1 MSVDEHALPSR
12 RLGVGLP
19 VIGQA
24 RLTRT
29 TLAVVVIVAL
39 AWFLPLGMRHLLP
52 SDEGRYAEIAREMLA
67 SGDWVTIRYND
78 LKYFEKPPFH
88 MWMTAIAYAAFGIG
102 EWQAR
107 LWVALSGAFGLGIS
121 MVAAGRW
128 FGPRVAAWTGLIL
141 LATPTWN
148 IASHF
153 NSLDMGVSAAL
164 AGVLAGVLMAQH
176 PQATEAQ
183 ERNWMAFAW
192 VAMAVAV
199 LTKGLIGIV
208 LPGMVLVVYSLLGR
222 DWQLWRRL
230 HIGAGLLIFLVI
242 VEPWFFLISRRNPEF
257 VYFFFIH
264 EHFARYTS
272 GVHHR
277 GAPWWYFIPQLVV
290 GILPWIGLSWGMAS
304 VVREDARRPGFKPAL
319 LLAVWA
325 VVIFGFFSLSGSK
338 LPGYIVPVFP
348 ALAILAAVALDRLK
362 PAQWRRQVIAAAV
375 LVVAGFLALPLLSRQ
390 GSDPA
395 LREAFH
401 SYAGSLG
408 ILLALTLCGLAV
420 ALWVGRA
427 RVERSIA
434 VYALS
439 MFFLVSSAL
448 VAHETFGRERS
459 GVGLVAPIVAVLQP
473 GMPIYSVRLLDHTL
487 PFYLRHTTIMV
498 EAPDELEFGTKR
510 EPEKWIPTLD
520 GFITVWQAGPKAVA
534 IMSPENYALLRD
546 RKVAMFPLAADS
558 RRVVVT
564 NFERVPP

>member
-1 MSVDEHALPSR
+1 MLVDEHALPSR
-12 RLGVGLP
+12 RRAWGLTSMR
-19 VIGQA
+19 QA
-24 RLTRT
+24 SLNRT
-29 TLAVVVIVAL
+29 TIAVVLILAL

-67 SGDWVTIRYND
+67 SGDWVTIRYNG
-78 LKYFEKPPFH
+78 LKYFEKPPFQL
-88 MWMTAIAYAAFGIG
+88 WMTAIAYAAFGIG

-107 LWVALSGAFGLGIS
+107 LWVALSGFFGLGIT
-121 MVAAGRW
+121 MLAASRW
-128 FGPRVAAWTGLIL
+128 FGRRVAIGTGLIL

-164 AGVLAGVLMAQH
+164 AGVLAGVLLAQH
-176 PQATEAQ
+176 PQATEEQ
-183 ERNWMAFAW
+183 QHNWMGFAW

-208 LPGMVLVVYSLLGR
+208 LPGTVLVVYSLIGR

-242 VEPWFFLISRRNPEF
+242 VEPWFFLISKRNPEF
-257 VYFFFIH
+257 VSFFFIH
-264 EHFARYTS
+264 EHFARYLS

-290 GILPWIGLSWGMAS
+290 GILPWIGLTWGTVG

-325 VVIFGFFSLSGSK
+325 VVIFVFFSLSGSK
-338 LPGYIVPVFP
+338 LPGYIVPIFP
-348 ALAILAAVALDRLK
+348 ALALLAAVALDRLD
-362 PAQWRRQVIAAAV
+362 PAQWRRQVLVAAG
-375 LVVAGFLALPLLSRQ
+375 LIVAGILALPLLARQ
-390 GSDPA
+390 GGNTVA
-395 LREAFH
+395 HEAFH
-401 SYAGSLG
+401 AYAGWLAV
-408 ILLALTLCGLAV
+408 LLALTLCGLAA
-420 ALWVGRA
+420 ALWAGRRGVA
-427 RVERSIA
+427 RSVAI
-434 VYALS
+434 YALS
-439 MFFLVSSAL
+439 MFALVSGAL

-459 GVGLVAPIVAVLQP
+459 GVDLVAPIESVLAP

-487 PFYLRHTTIMV
+487 PFYLRRTMVMV

-520 GFITVWQAGPKAVA
+520 GFVAAWQSGPRAVA
-534 IMSPENYALLRD
+534 VMSPETHALLLD
-546 RKVAMFPLAADS
+546 RKVAMFPVAADS
-558 RRVVVT
+558 RRVVVA
-564 NFERVPP
+564 NFERTSP